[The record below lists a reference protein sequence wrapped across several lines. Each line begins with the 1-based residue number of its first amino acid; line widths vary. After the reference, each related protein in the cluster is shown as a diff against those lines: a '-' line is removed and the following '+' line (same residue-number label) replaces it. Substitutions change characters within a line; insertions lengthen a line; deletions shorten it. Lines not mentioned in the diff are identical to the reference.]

1 MTQSDAVPRI
11 VDPVVTAQVLEQRL
25 GSSPGRQVWI
35 CPDAKVTPSARDF
48 LRSRGIQVVS
58 SSAAGPTGAIS
69 SGSGAAAA
77 ASPASGNGRARTAE
91 GSLPWPAFLA
101 PDRSE
106 RSRKFSGI
114 FCPNIVIFTDDQK
127 INYKE
132 MERYISWLID
142 AGIHGLY
149 PNGSTGE
156 FVRLSSEERRDV
168 VRLIAE
174 VNQGRVPILAG
185 ASEASLRD
193 VLEMAHFYADLGAD
207 AISLVPPYYY
217 KISDT
222 SLLEYFAEIARNS
235 PLDILLYNIPQFTQE
250 LPLDIMEELLAYDRI
265 FGTKDSSRDL
275 PRIINT
281 INRLRPQRPDYVVL
295 NGCEEILLPS
305 VIMGANGG
313 TIATSGIVPE
323 IIVELYERA
332 LARDLERATM
342 LQYRILPLINHM
354 LLGVNFPEG
363 FKAGV
368 AVRGFDVGPAR
379 QTMSGDE
386 RQFLVGLEAEIS
398 CILSDM
404 GYTVRGLRACPV
416 TNLPPV
422 IRRGS

>member
-1 MTQSDAVPRI
+1 MTQHQTRI
-11 VDPVVTAQVLEQRL
+11 RIDDPVVTAQLLEQRL
-25 GSSPGRQVWI
+25 AGRQDTQVEI
-35 CPDAKVTPSARDF
+35 CPHAKLTPSARDY
-48 LRSRGIQVVS
+48 LRAHGIEVLPL
-58 SSAAGPTGAIS
+58 SAAARAPAPSAHGRP
-69 SGSGAAAA
+69 AAPA
-77 ASPASGNGRARTAE
+77 ASS
-91 GSLPWPAFLA
+91 PWPATLA
-101 PDRSE
+101 PGQSP

-114 FCPNIVIFTDDQK
+114 FCPNIVIFDGDQK
-127 INYKE
+127 INYGE
-132 MERYISWLID
+132 MERYISWLIE

-156 FVRLSSEERRDV
+156 FVRLSAEERRDV

-185 ASEASLRD
+185 ASEANVRD
-193 VLEMAHFYADLGAD
+193 VLLMAEYYAKLGAD

-217 KISDT
+217 KISNV

-250 LPLDIMEELLAYDRI
+250 LPLDIMEQLLAYDRI

-281 INRLRPQRPDYVVL
+281 INRLRPQRPDYVIL
-295 NGCEEILLPS
+295 NGCEEILLPA

-313 TIATSGIVPE
+313 TIATSGIIPE

-332 LARDLERATM
+332 VARDLDRASM

-363 FKAGV
+363 FKTGV
-368 AVRGFDVGPAR
+368 AVRGFDVGPPR
-379 QTMSGDE
+379 QTMSADE
-386 RQFLVGLEAEIS
+386 RNYLLRLESEIT
-398 CILSDM
+398 CILADM

-416 TNLPPV
+416 THLPPV
-422 IRRGS
+422 VRRGG